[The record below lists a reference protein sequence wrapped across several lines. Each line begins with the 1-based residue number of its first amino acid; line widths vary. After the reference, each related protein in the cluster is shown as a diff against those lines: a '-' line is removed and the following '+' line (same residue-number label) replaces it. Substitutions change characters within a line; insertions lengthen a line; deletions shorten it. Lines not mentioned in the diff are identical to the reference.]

1 MRDVAKRAGVSLST
15 VSLVVNGTGYVSDD
29 MRDRVRRAM
38 TALHYVPNDLARN
51 LSQNRANTIGI
62 IVPTIRH
69 PFFATLTAN
78 LQHVLAEKG
87 LQTLLCSTADAANGE
102 AEYVDMLR
110 RRLMDGIV
118 MGAHTEHAPDYW
130 TSIHRP
136 VIAFDRVLGEGIPS
150 VGSDHVQG
158 GRLIANL
165 LIRTGARHVVV
176 IGGPR
181 NQFREAAPDEST
193 TFPTVRYHLALEA
206 ELAKAGVEYEY
217 IEAGEVM
224 DFAGYAGAVRSV
236 FERGIGGGDGGDG
249 SCRSGKSRV
258 DAIVSSDIGAAMCVR
273 EAMARGVRVPDDLQI
288 VAYDGTYLTDLAG
301 MTLTAVRQDFPAI
314 AEQIADRMM
323 GVIEGSD
330 AGDATGGAVDAG
342 AVGGAGEG
350 AAVDTNDGRSGDD
363 SGIMADDR
371 EPSIAGEAEH
381 LIPVSLVA
389 GATTR
394 G

>member
-1 MRDVAKRAGVSLST
+1 MVGMRDVAKRAGVSLST

-38 TALHYVPNDLARN
+38 SALHYVPNDLARN
-51 LSQNRANTIGI
+51 LSQNRANTVGI

-69 PFFATLTAN
+69 PFFATLTAS
-78 LQHVLAEKG
+78 LQHVLAENG
-87 LQTLLCSTADAANGE
+87 LQTLLCSTADAVNGE

-136 VIAFDRVLGEGIPS
+136 VVAFDRVLGEGIPS

-158 GRLIANL
+158 GRLIADL

-176 IGGPR
+176 IGGPC
-181 NQFREAAPDEST
+181 NQFHEASGDEST

-206 ELAKAGVEYEY
+206 ELAKAGVAYEY

-236 FERGIGGGDGGDG
+236 FEREADYG
-249 SCRSGKSRV
+249 SGRAV
-258 DAIVSSDIGAAMCVR
+258 DAVVSSDIGAAMCVR
-273 EAMARGVRVPDDLQI
+273 EAMARGVSVPDELQI

-314 AEQIADRMM
+314 AEQVANRMM
-323 GVIEGSD
+323 GLIEGGAAAGVAGA
-330 AGDATGGAVDAG
+330 AGDVTGRA
-342 AVGGAGEG
+342 GGAGAAGG
-350 AAVDTNDGRSGDD
+350 ADDKRSENVAVAGVAEDGR
-363 SGIMADDR
+363 
-371 EPSIAGEAEH
+371 EPAIAGEAEH
-381 LIPVSLVA
+381 LIPVSLVT

>member
-1 MRDVAKRAGVSLST
+1 M
-15 VSLVVNGTGYVSDD
+15 NGTGYVSDD

-38 TALHYVPNDLARN
+38 SALHYVPNDLARN
-51 LSQNRANTIGI
+51 LSQNRANTVGI

-69 PFFATLTAN
+69 PFFATLTAS
-78 LQHVLAEKG
+78 LQHVLAENG
-87 LQTLLCSTADAANGE
+87 LQTLLCSTADAVNGE

-136 VIAFDRVLGEGIPS
+136 VVAFDRVLGEGIPS

-158 GRLIANL
+158 GRLIADL

-181 NQFREAAPDEST
+181 NQFHEASGDEGT

-217 IEAGEVM
+217 IGAGEVM

-236 FERGIGGGDGGDG
+236 FEREADYG
-249 SCRSGKSRV
+249 SGRAV
-258 DAIVSSDIGAAMCVR
+258 DAVVSPDIGAAMCVR
-273 EAMARGVRVPDDLQI
+273 EAMARGVSVPDELQI

-314 AEQIADRMM
+314 AEQVANRMM
-323 GVIEGSD
+323 GLIEGGTA
-330 AGDATGGAVDAG
+330 AGVAG
-342 AVGGAGEG
+342 AAG
-350 AAVDTNDGRSGDD
+350 AAVDVTGRVGAADDKRSESVAIAGAADDGR
-363 SGIMADDR
+363 
-371 EPSIAGEAEH
+371 EPAIAGEAEH
-381 LIPVSLVA
+381 LIPVSLVT

>member
-1 MRDVAKRAGVSLST
+1 MVGMRDVAKQAGVSLST

-29 MRDRVRRAM
+29 MRDRVQRAM
-38 TALHYVPNDLARN
+38 ESLHYVPNDLARN
-51 LSQNRANTIGI
+51 FSQNRANTIGI

-69 PFFATLTAN
+69 PFFATLTAG
-78 LQHVLAEKG
+78 LQHVLAGKG
-87 LQTLLCSTADAANGE
+87 LQTLLCSTADAAHGE
-102 AEYVDMLR
+102 AAYVDMLR

-136 VIAFDRVLGEGIPS
+136 VVAFDRVLGEGIPS

-158 GRLIANL
+158 GRLIADL

-181 NQFREAAPDEST
+181 NQFHEASDDEST

-236 FERGIGGGDGGDG
+236 FEREADY
-249 SCRSGKSRV
+249 SSGRAV
-258 DAIVSSDIGAAMCVR
+258 DAVVSSDIGAALCVR
-273 EAMARGVRVPDDLQI
+273 EAIRRGVNVPDDMQI
-288 VAYDGTYLTDLAG
+288 VAYDGTYLADMAG
-301 MTLTAVRQDFPAI
+301 MPLTVVRQDFQAL
-314 AEQIADRMM
+314 ASSVADCMM
-323 GVIEGSD
+323 RLIDGK
-330 AGDATGGAVDAG
+330 AGDGSVD
-342 AVGGAGEG
+342 
-350 AAVDTNDGRSGDD
+350 DDDD
-363 SGIMADDR
+363 SGDAVSAVSSHGAFGI
-371 EPSIAGEAEH
+371 GEAEH
-381 LIPVSLVA
+381 LIPVSLIA

-394 G
+394 E

>member
-1 MRDVAKRAGVSLST
+1 MVGMRDVAKRAGVSLST

-38 TALHYVPNDLARN
+38 SALHYVPNDLARN
-51 LSQNRANTIGI
+51 LSQNRANTVGI

-69 PFFATLTAN
+69 PFFATLTAS
-78 LQHVLAEKG
+78 LQHVLAENG
-87 LQTLLCSTADAANGE
+87 LQTLLCSTADAVNGE
-102 AEYVDMLR
+102 AEYVGMLR

-136 VIAFDRVLGEGIPS
+136 VVAFDRVLGEGIPS

-158 GRLIANL
+158 GRLIADL

-181 NQFREAAPDEST
+181 NQFHEASGDEGT

-217 IEAGEVM
+217 IGAGEVM

-236 FERGIGGGDGGDG
+236 FEREADYG
-249 SCRSGKSRV
+249 SGRAV
-258 DAIVSSDIGAAMCVR
+258 DAVVSPDIGAAMCVR
-273 EAMARGVRVPDDLQI
+273 EAMARGVSVPDELQI

-314 AEQIADRMM
+314 AEQVANRMM
-323 GVIEGSD
+323 GLIEGGTA
-330 AGDATGGAVDAG
+330 AGVAG
-342 AVGGAGEG
+342 AAG
-350 AAVDTNDGRSGDD
+350 AAVDVTGRVGAADDKRSESVAIAGAADDGR
-363 SGIMADDR
+363 
-371 EPSIAGEAEH
+371 EPAIAGEAEH
-381 LIPVSLVA
+381 LIPVSLVT